1 MQSKLRLIRQTMTNF
16 KGVRNL
22 CFEPNGCD
30 AEVRGANA
38 TGKTTVLDG
47 FLWLLFDKDS
57 AGRKDFAVKTLDGAG
72 RVIPMLEHSVELVLD
87 KDGERVT
94 IRKTFCESWV
104 KARGAATATFSG
116 HRVAY
121 EIDGVPQQK
130 KEFDAAISRLCEEG
144 LLRLLVDPG
153 YFATKLPWQER
164 RSILLALCGELDDAA
179 VIASDARLKELSS
192 LLAGRSIEQQRK
204 LLAARKTLL
213 NEELKA
219 IPVRVDEVARALPEA
234 PAATAGQLAMQE
246 QQVRAALDKV
256 EAALLAQGGDSQSAG
271 LQLRFEQLQTT
282 LLQKQ
287 NELETARQLE
297 RRRDDVQARL
307 GEMTAEAAQLAI
319 RLEEKRCQWNQLEAS
334 VLTTPP
340 GECCPSC
347 GQALP
352 VEQLQAARAKAQ
364 QDFDCERRRQ
374 QERIT
379 ADGTALAAKQQQLL
393 TQRQTLEASLAEL
406 EQQLGAAKEAPALR
420 QQVEALRLKQQALQ
434 QQLADGQAATQP
446 ARQELC
452 RQQEDYRQNLAQIAC
467 RRAAVEQQAQGQ
479 RRIAELQ
486 QREQALAAE
495 YAELERQTFLTEEF
509 IRVKVGLLEQRINSR
524 FKLARFRLFEQQ
536 VNGALNEV
544 CEVLGP
550 DGAPYNGGL
559 NNAARINTGIDI
571 INTLGAHYGMTAPL
585 FIDNAE
591 AVSELI
597 DTPSQLIRLV
607 VSPAEPA
614 LQVVLD
620 NAAAAVNSPLA
631 NTPVAAAGPGF

>member
-16 KGVRNL
+16 KGVRSL
-22 CFEPNGCD
+22 CFTPDGCD
-30 AEVRGANA
+30 AAVRGANA
-38 TGKTTVLDG
+38 SGKTTVLDG

-57 AGRKDFAVKTLDGAG
+57 AGRKEFAIKTQDEAG
-72 RVIPMLEHSVELVLD
+72 RVIPMLEHSVELVLE

-94 IRKTFCESWV
+94 LRKTLCESWV

-116 HRVAY
+116 HRIAY
-121 EIDGVPQQK
+121 EIDGVPRQK

-153 YFATKLPWQER
+153 YFAAKLPWQER
-164 RSILLALCGELDDAA
+164 RNILLTLCGELDDAA
-179 VIASDARLKELSS
+179 VIAADAKLQELPA
-192 LLAGRSIEQQRK
+192 LLSGRSIEEQRK

-219 IPVRVDEVARALPEA
+219 IPVRVDEVARSL
-234 PAATAGQLAMQE
+234 PAAMTLTAEQLVAQE
-246 QQVRAALDKV
+246 QQARAALDRV
-256 EAALLAQGGDSQSAG
+256 EAELLAQDGAGQASGPRLRLQELEAALLQA
-271 LQLRFEQLQTT
+271 
-282 LLQKQ
+282 Q
-287 NELETARQLE
+287 NEQEIRRQQE
-297 RRRDDVQARL
+297 RRRGDAQSRL
-307 GEMTAEAAQLAI
+307 GELAVQAAQLATE
-319 RLEEKRCQWNQLEAS
+319 LAEKRRQWNQIDSS

-352 VEQLQAARAKAQ
+352 AEQLQAARAKAQ
-364 QDFDCERRRQ
+364 QDFDSERQRQ
-374 QERIT
+374 LEQIT
-379 ADGTALAAKQQQLL
+379 AAGTALAAKQQQLL
-393 TQRQTLEASLAEL
+393 AQQQTLEDALAEL
-406 EQQLGAAKEAPALR
+406 EQQLPAADAVQAAQ
-420 QQVEALRLKQQALQ
+420 QQVESLRLEQQALK

-446 ARQELC
+446 ARRELC
-452 RQQEDYRQNLAQIAC
+452 EQRETQRQNLAELAC
-467 RRAAVEQQAQGQ
+467 QRAALEQQTQGQ
-479 RRIAELQ
+479 RRIAQLQ
-486 QREQALAAE
+486 QREQALAEE

-591 AVSELI
+591 AVSHLI
-597 DTPSQLIRLV
+597 DTPSQLIRLI
-607 VSPAEPA
+607 VSAADPA
-614 LQVVLD
+614 LQVDLVKTD
-620 NAAAAVNSPLA
+620 AGAARPAQ
-631 NTPVAAAGPGF
+631 VAAAGPGF